1 MTDSIRLAGVLISRA
16 AAEAF
21 GAAEPTRVGH
31 GLAYHQGNLSGT
43 VIGALRKR
51 GFLTPG
57 CGPVEIDGQQRT
69 VSFITD
75 AGHTALRQWREA
87 NNAQAR

>member
-1 MTDSIRLAGVLISRA
+1 MSNSIRLAGELTPRTV
-16 AAEAF
+16 AEAF
-21 GAAEPTRVGH
+21 ASAEPTKVGH

-57 CGPVEIDGQQRT
+57 YGPVDVDGQQRT

-75 AGHTALRQWREA
+75 AGHTALRQYRESKK
-87 NNAQAR
+87 